1 MRRPAR
7 RNERGA
13 TLLGVVVGLALL
25 VMVAIAGVKIIPL
38 YIHGG
43 VILDAMN
50 EAANFGEL
58 KAPEA
63 LQYDIFSRAQDARI
77 PVALENISV
86 VRNGPYILIHV
97 TYREST
103 DVFGYK
109 YVYSFDKRI
118 EKAVV

>member
-1 MRRPAR
+1 MRRPAP
-7 RNERGA
+7 RNQGGA
-13 TLLGVVVGLALL
+13 TLLGVVVGLAVL
-25 VMVAIAGVKIIPL
+25 VIVAIAGVKIMTL

-43 VILDAMN
+43 IILDAMN

-77 PVALENISV
+77 PVALENVSV

-97 TYREST
+97 TYQEST

-109 YVYSFDKRI
+109 YIYQFDKRI
-118 EKAVV
+118 EKAVI